1 MDKLCEFLREKG
13 VSPSIQRLK
22 ILRYLKDSE
31 NHPTALMIHHEI
43 SRDIPTLSKT
53 TIYNTMNL
61 FSEKGIVS
69 ELCVGEGEVRYDLN
83 LYPHAHFRCAE
94 CGKIYDVKIDPELF
108 KIKKINGNQVV
119 HTAVYFTGK
128 CRECFGKDKENL

>member
-1 MDKLCEFLREKG
+1 MDKLYEFLRKKG

-22 ILRYLKDSE
+22 ILRYLNDSE

-83 LYPHAHFRCAE
+83 LYPHAHFRCIE

-108 KIKKINGNQVV
+108 KIKKINGNQVM

-128 CRECFGKDKENL
+128 CRESFGKDKEDL